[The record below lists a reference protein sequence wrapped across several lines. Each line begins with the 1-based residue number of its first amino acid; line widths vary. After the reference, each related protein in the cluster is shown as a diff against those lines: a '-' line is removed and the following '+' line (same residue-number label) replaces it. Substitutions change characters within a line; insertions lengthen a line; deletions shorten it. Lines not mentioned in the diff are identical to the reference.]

1 MKPINLTK
9 KALGNGA
16 LLRLSDDG
24 KFIANGHWLCRRSM
38 IKQGPALT
46 SVEAA
51 QALYPAADVKSVPG
65 QDVERVV
72 PTYGS
77 PVVFKRTRWMQGM
90 AAGEDSVLFI
100 ADDGSQT
107 WINRRYVDLF
117 KLEEITGE
125 SCPGEVSISPA
136 IVGTGKSDWQIAVMP
151 MRLDFMK
158 EPGHRAVL

>member
-24 KFIANGHWLCRRSM
+24 KFITNGHWLCRRSLL
-38 IKQGPALT
+38 KQGPALT

-65 QDVERVV
+65 ADAERVV
-72 PTYGS
+72 PTYGT
-77 PVVFKRTRWMQGM
+77 PVVFKRTRWMQY
-90 AAGEDSVLFI
+90 AGDDSVLFL
-100 ADDGSQT
+100 ADDGSQI

-117 KLEEITGE
+117 KLEEITSE
-125 SCPGEVSISPA
+125 SCPGEVALSPA
-136 IVGTGKSDWQIAVMP
+136 VVGTGKSDWQIAVMP

-158 EPGHRAVL
+158 DVGFRAVL